1 MKIELEPQD
10 VQQIADKVVEMLRP
24 LLKSDERKEEIFD
37 KKALAKY
44 LLVPA
49 SWVDKNIHILPRF
62 NVGKYVRF
70 KKSSIDRWIET
81 KKVTLPSYPLR

>member
-1 MKIELEPQD
+1 MKIEFEPQD

-24 LLKSDERKEEIFD
+24 FLRNDEKKGEIFD

-44 LLVPA
+44 LLVPI

-70 KKSSIDRWIET
+70 KKSYIDRWMET
-81 KKVTLPSYPLR
+81 KKVMLPSYSLR